1 MAIEFDE
8 DGELDLSALT
18 EKDIKNISEKV
29 IKFLDD
35 DQTAWYEK
43 YGPFE
48 NLSLAEMG
56 EEAMKAKLDAVDDA
70 LIWVHNDIDYGITIS
85 PIEGL
90 DLDMNGSGWVLGREH
105 YGGTEEIYAISK
117 KPCTDGDSGPFFT
130 YAQCLCP
137 FCEDGEFN
145 GEECTICLGAGDWG
159 IDL

>member
-8 DGELDLSALT
+8 DGRLDLTVLSK
-18 EKDIKNISEKV
+18 KDIKKISDAVVKALE
-29 IKFLDD
+29 DEN
-35 DQTAWYEK
+35 TAMEEK

-48 NLSLAEMG
+48 DLSLADMG
-56 EEAMKAKLDAVDDA
+56 QEALQAKLDTVDDS
-70 LIWVHNDIDYGITIS
+70 LIWVHNDIDGITIM
-85 PIEGL
+85 PVEGL
-90 DLDMNGSGWVLGREH
+90 ELDMNGSGWELGREH
-105 YGGTEEIYAISK
+105 YGETEEIYAISK

-145 GEECTICLGAGDWG
+145 GEECEICMGTGGWG